1 MTRPLWVDPD
11 TRAFPVVGGDV
22 TVDVAVIGGGLSGMG
37 AAYGLAQS
45 GARAAVV
52 EARTVGSGASGRNGG
67 FVLAGPAPMYHDAV
81 EHAGA
86 AGARALWEFTL
97 ANNRRITA
105 LVDEFH
111 LDVGYMRRG
120 SASLAVDAAEMQIFE
135 HAHASLNDA
144 GLHTS
149 LLDQHE
155 LPRPFSE
162 RYLGGLYFAGN
173 AEMNS
178 GAFCR
183 AIAATLPSTVQIFEQ
198 TRVHDL
204 CRTDHW
210 EVHTNR
216 AIVHAGALILCT
228 NAFTGAVQPSIEIV
242 PTRGQVLSTAPLDR
256 VIVPFP
262 MYANYGYQYWR
273 QTVDGRLVVGGWRD
287 LDIEGE
293 LGTEERMH
301 PEIQQT
307 LAEFGRF
314 VIGREPVIEHQ
325 WSGIMGFTPDHM
337 PYVGSVPDQEKLYVA
352 AGYSGHGVSMAF
364 ECGRSVALN
373 SVGKHAPLPAAF
385 EPGRELSTVTAR

>member
-1 MTRPLWVDPD
+1 VTRPLWVDPD
-11 TRAFPVVGGDV
+11 STAFPVLDGDI

-37 AAYGLAQS
+37 AANGLVESEAS
-45 GARAAVV
+45 AAVV

-81 EHAGA
+81 ARAGA
-86 AGARALWEFTL
+86 TGARALWDFTL

-105 LVDEFH
+105 LVEEFQ

-120 SASLAVDAAEMQIFE
+120 SASLAVDAEEMQIFE
-135 HAHASLNDA
+135 HAHASLSGA

-183 AIAATLPSTVQIFEQ
+183 AIAATLPSTVQVFEQ
-198 TRVHDL
+198 TRVRDL
-204 CRTDHW
+204 YRTDHW
-210 EVHTNR
+210 EVHTDR
-216 AIVHAGALILCT
+216 AVVHAGAVILCT
-228 NAFTGAVQPSIEIV
+228 NAYTRAVQPGLDIV
-242 PTRGQVLSTAPLDR
+242 PTRGQVLSTVPLDL

-262 MYANYGYQYWR
+262 MYANYGFQYWR

-287 LDIEGE
+287 LDIEAEVGS
-293 LGTEERMH
+293 EERAH
-301 PEIQQT
+301 PHIQQALADFCRFVTGHEPEI
-307 LAEFGRF
+307 ER
-314 VIGREPVIEHQ
+314 R
-325 WSGIMGFTPDHM
+325 WSGIMGFTPDHL
-337 PYVGSVPDQEKLYVA
+337 PYVGAVPGQEQLYVA

-364 ECGRSVALN
+364 ECGRRVALN
-373 SVGKHAPLPAAF
+373 SLGRQAALPLAF
-385 EPGRELSTVTAR
+385 DPGRKPKRIKD